1 MPADAE
7 NKNRGKRG
15 ARVGDKRVGDK
26 RDKGTKVVVYVALAS
41 NVLIALAKFGA
52 GILTGSSS
60 LLAEGAHSTGDTF
73 NEVFLLIS
81 LSLSDNPPDEE
92 HPFGH
97 GKDRFFWS
105 FLAAVFIFFASALF
119 SFYEGYGKIFGSGKG
134 DESFLPGYV
143 VLGVSAVIEGSSLF
157 VSTREVRRTAK
168 EEGRSFRDELRLT
181 RNTTVKLPVFEDS
194 AALIGLLFAATGL
207 VLTQLTGNRI
217 FDGLGSI
224 AIGVLLCIL
233 AWLIGTDSRDLLL
246 DESMVPEDRERIRAA
261 IESFPEV
268 AGVNRLL
275 TMHLG
280 PNSALVTA
288 DVHVVNELTTD
299 QIEGL
304 IHNVNAAIQ
313 RATPEAKSAR
323 IFLEL
328 HAEPQASRR
337 REATGHP

>member
-1 MPADAE
+1 MPTNAHNGQKD
-7 NKNRGKRG
+7 GHKRG
-15 ARVGDKRVGDK
+15 AASG
-26 RDKGTKVVVYVALAS
+26 DKGTKTVVYVALAS
-41 NVLIALAKFGA
+41 NILIALAKFGA
-52 GILTGSSS
+52 GILSGSSS

-81 LSLSDNPPDEE
+81 LALSDNPPDEQ

-105 FLAAVFIFFASALF
+105 FLAAVFIFFAGALF
-119 SFYEGYGKIFGSGKG
+119 SFYEGFGKIFGSGKG
-134 DESFLPGYV
+134 DNSFLLGYI
-143 VLGVSAVIEGSSLF
+143 VLGASAIIEGTSLF

-194 AALIGLLFAATGL
+194 AALIGLLFAAVGL
-207 VLTQLTGNRI
+207 VLTQLTGNRL

-261 IESFPEV
+261 IASFPEV

-288 DVHVVNELTTD
+288 DIHVVNELTTD

-304 IHNVNAAIQ
+304 ITKVDEAIQ
-313 RATPEAKSAR
+313 RATPEATPER

-328 HAEPQASRR
+328 HAGAQAGRR
-337 REATGHP
+337 Q